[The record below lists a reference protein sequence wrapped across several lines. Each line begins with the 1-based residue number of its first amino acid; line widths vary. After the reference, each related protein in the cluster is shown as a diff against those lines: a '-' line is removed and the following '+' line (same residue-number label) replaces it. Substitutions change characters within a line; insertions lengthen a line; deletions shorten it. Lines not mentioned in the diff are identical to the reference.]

1 MSIDF
6 SIQHSQVQ
14 PTSRNTTA
22 SSAATG
28 SLFGN
33 TATVVESPLSL
44 LAEAAEELTFAVDTT
59 DDFELEERKERDE
72 INEAMEERIKKYQEM
87 MREAREV
94 QKTRDL

>member
-14 PTSRNTTA
+14 PTSRDTTA
-22 SSAATG
+22 SSAVTG

-44 LAEAAEELTFAVDTT
+44 LAEAAEELTP
-59 DDFELEERKERDE
+59 RMISNWR
-72 INEAMEERIKKYQEM
+72 N
-87 MREAREV
+87 ARNG
-94 QKTRDL
+94 TRSTRPWKNASRSIRR

>member
-14 PTSRNTTA
+14 PTSRDTTA
-22 SSAATG
+22 SSAVTG

-44 LAEAAEELTFAVDTT
+44 LAEAAEELTFAADTT
-59 DDFELEERKERDE
+59 DDFDGGCGNRFGQL
-72 INEAMEERIKKYQEM
+72 
-87 MREAREV
+87 
-94 QKTRDL
+94 

>member
-14 PTSRNTTA
+14 PTSRDTTA
-22 SSAATG
+22 SSAVTG

-44 LAEAAEELTFAVDTT
+44 LAEAAEELTFAADTT

-72 INEAMEERIKKYQEM
+72 INEAMEERNNN
-87 MREAREV
+87 
-94 QKTRDL
+94 

>member
-14 PTSRNTTA
+14 PTSRDTTA
-22 SSAATG
+22 SSAVTG

-44 LAEAAEELTFAVDTT
+44 LAEAAEELTFAADTT
-59 DDFELEERKERDE
+59 DDFELEERR
-72 INEAMEERIKKYQEM
+72 NG
-87 MREAREV
+87 
-94 QKTRDL
+94 TRSTRPWKNASRSIRR